1 VATPPTGSLRRLA
14 DLGRGRSVAAWL
26 TLVCGLP
33 LLTVALTG
41 VATDVSLESALLLYL
56 LLVIVVALLGGIVPA
71 LVAAVSADL
80 LVNYYFVPPVHTL
93 HVASRDQLL
102 AIVVFVVVA
111 VVVSVLVE
119 VSSRRRE
126 EAARSRAEADLLTRL
141 SDAPI
146 GEVSTE
152 AVLEEIRRAFAM
164 ATVTLVRVDSN
175 GRRTLLAHVGSP
187 GSELASSEQDIPAGS
202 NLRVVVT
209 GPQQFALDLGALRR
223 MALAAARVYEER
235 QLKEQADEA
244 QRLAELDRTRA
255 ALLAAVGHDLRTP
268 LAGVKAGVSS
278 LRQSD
283 VSWTAEEREEL
294 LATVEESADR
304 LDELVTNL
312 LDATR
317 IQAGAVVVDR
327 QPLGLDEV
335 VLRALLHAPASL
347 VAVDVAESLP
357 LVDADPVLLERVI
370 DNLVSNA
377 VRFTPPGVPVE
388 VVGRADAERVLL
400 DIIDHGPGL
409 PSGAADRIFEPFQ
422 RLGDTSQSGT
432 GLGLAIARGFCAAM
446 DATLDPMPTA
456 GGGLTMRISLRAA
469 T

>member
-1 VATPPTGSLRRLA
+1 
-14 DLGRGRSVAAWL
+14 
-26 TLVCGLP
+26 LVVGLP
-33 LLTVALTG
+33 LLTVVLLG
-41 VATDVSLESALLLYL
+41 VTTKVSLESALLLYL

-71 LVAAVSADL
+71 LVAAVAADL
-80 LVNYYFVPPVHTL
+80 VVNYYFVPPVHTL

-102 AIVVFVVVA
+102 AIVVFVLVA
-111 VVVSVLVE
+111 AVVSVLVE
-119 VSSRRRE
+119 LSSRRRE
-126 EAARSRAEADLLTRL
+126 EAASNRAEVELLSRL
-141 SDAPI
+141 TDSPI

-152 AVLEEIRRAFAM
+152 AVLEEIRRGFGMTA
-164 ATVTLVRVDSN
+164 VTLVRTDGTQSGTV
-175 GRRTLLAHVGSP
+175 LAQVGLRADAATTA
-187 GSELASSEQDIPAGS
+187 EERIAAG
-202 NLRVVVT
+202 LDLEVVVA
-209 GPQQFALDLGALRR
+209 GPEQFALDRGSLRR
-223 MALAAARVYEER
+223 LAVAAARVYEEG

-244 QRLAELDRTRA
+244 RRLAELDRTRA

-283 VSWTAEEREEL
+283 VEWTPEERAEL

-327 QPLGLDEV
+327 QALGLDEV
-335 VLRALLHAPASL
+335 VLRALLPVPESA
-347 VAVDVAESLP
+347 VVVDVPLTLP

-377 VRFTPPGVPVE
+377 LRFSPPDAPVE
-388 VVGRADAERVLL
+388 VVATPDADTDHVVL
-400 DIIDHGPGL
+400 DVIDHGPGL
-409 PSGAADRIFEPFQ
+409 PPGAADRIFEPFQ
-422 RLGDTSQSGT
+422 RLDDTSQSGT
-432 GLGLAIARGFCAAM
+432 GLGLAIARGFCSAM
-446 DATLDPMPTA
+446 GASLEPLPTA
-456 GGGLTMRISLRAA
+456 GGGLTMRINLLVA

>member
-1 VATPPTGSLRRLA
+1 
-14 DLGRGRSVAAWL
+14 
-26 TLVCGLP
+26 
-33 LLTVALTG
+33 
-41 VATDVSLESALLLYL
+41 
-56 LLVIVVALLGGIVPA
+56 
-71 LVAAVSADL
+71 
-80 LVNYYFVPPVHTL
+80 
-93 HVASRDQLL
+93 
-102 AIVVFVVVA
+102 
-111 VVVSVLVE
+111 
-119 VSSRRRE
+119 
-126 EAARSRAEADLLTRL
+126 
-141 SDAPI
+141 
-146 GEVSTE
+146 
-152 AVLEEIRRAFAM
+152 
-164 ATVTLVRVDSN
+164 
-175 GRRTLLAHVGSP
+175 
-187 GSELASSEQDIPAGS
+187 
-202 NLRVVVT
+202 
-209 GPQQFALDLGALRR
+209 
-223 MALAAARVYEER
+223 
-235 QLKEQADEA
+235 
-244 QRLAELDRTRA
+244 
-255 ALLAAVGHDLRTP
+255 
-268 LAGVKAGVSS
+268 
-278 LRQSD
+278 

-409 PSGAADRIFEPFQ
+409 PSGAAERIFEPFQ